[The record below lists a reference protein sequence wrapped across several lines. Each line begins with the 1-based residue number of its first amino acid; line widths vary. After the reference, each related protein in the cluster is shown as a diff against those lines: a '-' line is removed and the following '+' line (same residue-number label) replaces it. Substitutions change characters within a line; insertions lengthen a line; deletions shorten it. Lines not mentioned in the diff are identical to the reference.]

1 MTDIIRLLVFAG
13 ISGVGILLVAAAGFC
28 VGTFLAPRV
37 RRFVAGVGSSLGL
50 PRASADA
57 ATLIAI
63 GVPVVVV
70 GAGVMLFAARLI
82 IGGGAPVSTLVVVF
96 HALLIVGSVTV
107 LLAVTVGFTIGTLRA
122 RRASRAGDSRAL
134 TEVKTDD

>member
-13 ISGVGILLVAAAGFC
+13 IGGVGILLVAAAGFS

-57 ATLIAI
+57 ATFIAI

-107 LLAVTVGFTIGTLRA
+107 LLAVTVGFIIGTMRA
-122 RRASRAGDSRAL
+122 RRASQAGDSCAL
-134 TEVKTDD
+134 TEVETDD